1 MIVTKLHYHRK
12 SKLLDVVF
20 DNDIQ
25 HSFSA
30 EFLRVNSPSAEVQG
44 HGNAVLV
51 TNKKEVAISSIEQVG
66 HYAVR
71 IIFDDGHNTGLYSWD
86 YLANLAKNHDALWQS
101 YLSQLKNEKSDSRA
115 ALIPV
120 QIKH

>member
-12 SKLLDVVF
+12 NKLLDVFF

-101 YLSQLKNEKSDSRA
+101 YLSQLKMKKATREP
-115 ALIPV
+115 LIPV

>member
-30 EFLRVNSPSAEVQG
+30 EFLRVTSPSAEVQG

-101 YLSQLKNEKSDSRA
+101 YLSQLKMKKATREP
-115 ALIPV
+115 LIPV